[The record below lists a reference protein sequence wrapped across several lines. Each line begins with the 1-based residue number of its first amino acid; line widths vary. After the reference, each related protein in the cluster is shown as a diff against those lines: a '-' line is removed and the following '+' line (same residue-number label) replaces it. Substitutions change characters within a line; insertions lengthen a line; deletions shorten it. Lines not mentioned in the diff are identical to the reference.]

1 MNKMLIVLSIAA
13 ALTAPLAAQAGV
25 EVYGEA
31 RPSLDFVNNNDNAP
45 GNEDST
51 FSLSSNY
58 SHLGFKGD
66 EDLGNGLSA
75 MWQIEQEVHFDTG
88 AAFSTARDTFV
99 GLGGGFGSVMA
110 GHMRTPYRTA
120 TNQLDPFR
128 DTRADYNAII
138 GSVDG
143 SGIFNDESRTSNTI
157 AYTTPNMSGF
167 SASVA
172 YMLSDVTGTDDL
184 VNRTSASKDRD
195 AYSLS
200 ASYNNG
206 PIFVTGGYESL
217 NNSGLSGDDATAWKI
232 GGSYTIMNATTFGAV
247 YDNAD
252 VGGAVGDRSAW
263 YLSAAHKMGDT
274 TLMAAYGAADD
285 TSTNNTGANQFSLGV
300 SQALSKNTDVYAL
313 YTMVG
318 NDSAGA
324 YSLDNTPGVV
334 AGEDMSAFSVVS
346 TTSSR
351 RSNRASSVNK
361 RGRLRAPSFFGSLL
375 TS

>member
-1 MNKMLIVLSIAA
+1 MNKKLIVLSIAA

-31 RPSLDFVNNNDNAP
+31 RPSLDFVNNNDNTP

-58 SHLGFKGD
+58 SNLGFKGD

-75 MWQIEQEVHFDTG
+75 MWQIEQQVDFDTG
-88 AAFSTARDTFV
+88 AAFSAARDTFV
-99 GLGGGFGSVMA
+99 GLGGGFGTVMA
-110 GHMRTPYRTA
+110 GKLSTPYRTA
-120 TNQLDPFR
+120 TSSLDPFR
-128 DTRADYNAII
+128 NTRGDYNAII
-138 GSVDG
+138 GSVNG
-143 SGIFNDESRTSNTI
+143 SGIFNDQSRASNAI
-157 AYTTPNMSGF
+157 AYATPNMSGF

-172 YMLSDVTGTDDL
+172 YILSDTLGTDDL
-184 VNRTSASKDRD
+184 RKSSAAKDRD

-217 NNSGLSGDDATAWKI
+217 NKIGIGGAGEDATAWKI
-232 GGSYTIMNATTFGAV
+232 GGSYTIMNATTIGAV
-247 YDNAD
+247 YENAD
-252 VGGAVGDRSAW
+252 VGGTVGDRSAW

-285 TSTNNTGANQFSLGV
+285 TSTNNTGANQFSLGA

-318 NDSAGA
+318 NDSSGA

-334 AGEDMSAFSVVS
+334 AGEDMSSFSVGVNHKF
-346 TTSSR
+346 SS
-351 RSNRASSVNK
+351 K
-361 RGRLRAPSFFGSLL
+361 
-375 TS
+375 

>member
-1 MNKMLIVLSIAA
+1 MNKKLIVLSIAA

-75 MWQIEQEVHFDTG
+75 MWQIEQDVHFDTG
-88 AAFSTARDTFV
+88 AAFSSARDTFV

-143 SGIFNDESRTSNTI
+143 SGIFKKKTRTSNTI

-172 YMLSDVTGTDDL
+172 YMLSV
-184 VNRTSASKDRD
+184 V
-195 AYSLS
+195 
-200 ASYNNG
+200 
-206 PIFVTGGYESL
+206 
-217 NNSGLSGDDATAWKI
+217 
-232 GGSYTIMNATTFGAV
+232 FG
-247 YDNAD
+247 
-252 VGGAVGDRSAW
+252 
-263 YLSAAHKMGDT
+263 
-274 TLMAAYGAADD
+274 
-285 TSTNNTGANQFSLGV
+285 
-300 SQALSKNTDVYAL
+300 
-313 YTMVG
+313 
-318 NDSAGA
+318 
-324 YSLDNTPGVV
+324 
-334 AGEDMSAFSVVS
+334 SVV
-346 TTSSR
+346 
-351 RSNRASSVNK
+351 
-361 RGRLRAPSFFGSLL
+361 LFFRFFVFFFVFF
-375 TS
+375 

>member
-1 MNKMLIVLSIAA
+1 MNKKLIVLSIAA

-31 RPSLDFVNNNDNAP
+31 RPSLDFVNNYDNAP
-45 GNEDST
+45 GYEDST
-51 FSLSSNY
+51 FSLSSNN

-75 MWQIEQEVHFDTG
+75 MWQIEQEVHFDSG

-184 VNRTSASKDRD
+184 DNRTSASKDRD
-195 AYSLS
+195 ANSLG
-200 ASYNNG
+200 A
-206 PIFVTGGYESL
+206 
-217 NNSGLSGDDATAWKI
+217 
-232 GGSYTIMNATTFGAV
+232 SYTIMNATTIGAV
-247 YDNAD
+247 YENAD

-285 TSTNNTGANQFSLGV
+285 TSTNKTGTNQNTQNET
-300 SQALSKNTDVYAL
+300 QAQSKNTDVYAL

-334 AGEDMSAFSVVS
+334 AGEDMSAFSVGLNHKF
-346 TTSSR
+346 SS
-351 RSNRASSVNK
+351 K
-361 RGRLRAPSFFGSLL
+361 
-375 TS
+375 